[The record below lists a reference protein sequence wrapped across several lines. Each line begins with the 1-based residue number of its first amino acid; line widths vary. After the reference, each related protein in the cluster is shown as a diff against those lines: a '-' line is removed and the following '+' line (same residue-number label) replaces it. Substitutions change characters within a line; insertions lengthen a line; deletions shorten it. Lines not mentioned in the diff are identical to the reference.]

1 MKATLQKPFIDLLEV
16 RVAGECSR
24 ARECVIFGSAMRQ
37 CRSRWTQYG
46 ESVGVLDN
54 SSNVER
60 DSRCEPNPETHR
72 TKLFPMV
79 PKSFHLY
86 FLFRLYSM
94 IHHVVTVKSF
104 LSEYHHRITPNFVFF
119 YLSKHGLENLI

>member
-1 MKATLQKPFIDLLEV
+1 MCDI
-16 RVAGECSR
+16 
-24 ARECVIFGSAMRQ
+24 RQ
-37 CRSRWTQYG
+37 CDASMSQQMDAKG
-46 ESVGVLDN
+46 ESGGVLDN

-86 FLFRLYSM
+86 FLFRLFM
-94 IHHVVTVKSF
+94 IHHVVTIKSF
-104 LSEYHHRITPNFVFF
+104 LSEYHHRI
-119 YLSKHGLENLI
+119 